1 MHQHP
6 SISRRSFLAAAL
18 AAAGCSRS
26 DSRLP
31 KAAQYLWAQ
40 QAQDGGWHSRTYG
53 LLRSGQSLTP
63 FVLDALLDVPESVVA
78 RPAGAVDRAIAF
90 IKRNINVDG
99 LLGLM
104 DSTAVDY
111 PNYATGLAVRALA
124 RAKAGG
130 TDSVLTA
137 LIAGLRAQQFTGQN
151 GWHRDDP
158 PYGAWGMGGQR
169 RTPPDAGH
177 VDLAM
182 TRYVLEGLAAAGA
195 RPPDAALADALV
207 YLDRCQN
214 PDGGFFFSTVE
225 ADINKAGEAPAQ
237 RHEQAVRGKAG
248 EEGGKFRS
256 YGSTTADGV
265 LALRAA
271 GVAAD
276 DPRIVRA
283 KKWLRDHHRF
293 DRVPGFEGTVRE
305 TWAEGLR
312 FYYAGAIS
320 SAMPQLSVLLPP
332 QRADGSW
339 ANSNNI
345 VKEDDPLIA
354 TAFAVRAIASGA
366 ARTAGP

>member
-1 MHQHP
+1 V
-6 SISRRSFLAAAL
+6 AAAFGI
-18 AAAGCSRS
+18 AAGCTQR
-26 DSRLP
+26 DTRIQ
-31 KAAQYLWAQ
+31 KAARYLWAK
-40 QAQDGGWHSRTYG
+40 QAEDGGWHSQTYG

-63 FVLDALLDVPESVVA
+63 FVLDALLDVPENVVA
-78 RPAGAVDRAIAF
+78 PPAGAIDRAIAF
-90 IKRNINVDG
+90 IKRNINQDG

-111 PNYATGLAVRALA
+111 PNYATGLAVRALS
-124 RAKAGG
+124 RAKSPGWEPMLA
-130 TDSVLTA
+130 A
-137 LIAGLRAQQFTGQN
+137 LRLQQFTEAN

-158 PYGAWGMGGQR
+158 PYGAWGMGGER
-169 RTPPDAGH
+169 RVPPDAGH

-182 TRYVLEGLAAAGA
+182 TRYVLEGFAAAGA
-195 RPPDAALADALV
+195 RPPDRALADALV

-225 ADINKAGEAPAQ
+225 ADINKAGEDASHNRAQ
-237 RHEQAVRGKAG
+237 RQEPAMRGKAG
-248 EEGGKFRS
+248 EQAGKFRS

-276 DPRIVRA
+276 DPRMARA
-283 KKWLRDHHRF
+283 KRWLRDHHRF
-293 DRVPGFEGTVRE
+293 DRVPGFEGTARE
-305 TWAEGLR
+305 TWSEGLR

-320 SAMPQLSVLLPP
+320 SAMPELSVLLPL

-339 ANSNNI
+339 ANPNNI

-354 TAFAVRAIASGA
+354 TAFALRAIAKGA
-366 ARTAGP
+366 ASTA